1 MANILQIEIVDS
13 PQQAPNYSRDMIDVR
28 FVSLTKAVVVNR
40 GMLSGK
46 ATVDFQFRDQEGG
59 DYVAMLTGELVKH
72 LAAIIAGVESR
83 SSRGPPIPPGNDSS
97 LGQPHG

>member
-1 MANILQIEIVDS
+1 MANILQVEIVDS

-28 FVSLTKAVVVNR
+28 FVSITKAVVVNR

-72 LAAIIAGVESR
+72 LASVITGVESR
-83 SSRGPPIPPGNDSS
+83 KQPPTPPSATGSTNSE
-97 LGQPHG
+97 PA